1 MDFARFK
8 WPLLF
13 SRFYE
18 AFKFSGE
25 SVEHMLRAQDALK
38 QKVGEMMI
46 PQTRRGPSSW
56 SFLDALFFVAFCLA
70 MAQAM
75 GLPLF
80 LSI

>member
-25 SVEHMLRAQDALK
+25 SVELIPRAQDALK
-38 QKVGEMMI
+38 QKEGGMGI
-46 PQTRRGPSSW
+46 PKTRRGPSRW
-56 SFLDALFFVAFCLA
+56 SFLDTLFFVA
-70 MAQAM
+70 
-75 GLPLF
+75 
-80 LSI
+80 S